1 MKRIVLSF
9 STFIFVAL
17 SAASCSSDD
26 NNSETIVQ
34 TSELPSQSK
43 SFLETYFLG
52 YPIVQ
57 IQRDAR
63 SVDEYYEVR
72 LTDGTQV
79 DFDKDGMWTE
89 VDGNGRSLPTSFI
102 HANIVTYVNSNYP
115 SASIESIGKEIYGFN
130 VDLTNN
136 LNLRFSGE
144 GIFLGIEN

>member
-17 SAASCSSDD
+17 SVASCSSDD

-52 YPIVQ
+52 YQIVQ

-89 VDGNGRSLPTSFI
+89 VDGNANMIPTGFI
-102 HANIVTYVNSNYP
+102 HPHIISYITANYP
-115 SASIESIGKEIYGFN
+115 AASVESIGKEIYGFN

-136 LNLRFSGE
+136 LDLRFSSE
-144 GIFLGIEN
+144 GIFLGMEN